1 MNISDPKNP
10 NIATITLDLGAG
22 EAKFRANNDWKFN
35 WGATGIPSGNGTP
48 AGPNIPVLAGKYPV
62 TFNVNTGEYS
72 FK

>member
-1 MNISDPKNP
+1 VPERLNFVPT
-10 NIATITLDLGAG
+10 TIGSSIGALLASPV
-22 EAKFRANNDWKFN
+22 EK
-35 WGATGIPSGNGTP
+35 GTP